1 MTSDGRNGHGT
12 THAHANEE
20 MRLLWQESLTAR
32 VRLIEEQI
40 DQMQKQLNALRESLE
55 GVVTP

>member
-1 MTSDGRNGHGT
+1 MPTKGSNGT
-12 THAHANEE
+12 THADANEE

-40 DQMQKQLNALRESLE
+40 DQMQQQLNSLRASLE
-55 GVVTP
+55 GVCTP